1 MQGRLAEVSLAGP
14 VPGDGAWLDGDTI
27 VSRWGGAPETVAATG
42 DLRMRGRHNV
52 ANAVMAVAT
61 ARAMGLPPEAIAD
74 ALRRFPGLPHRLQV
88 VGRARGA
95 IWIDDSIATS
105 PERTVAALEAVSEP
119 AILLL
124 GGREKALPLEKL
136 RAAAG
141 ERCHAAICF
150 GEAATPFAEAMAGTV
165 ETVARVETLTEA
177 VEARRRHRPRGRR
190 RPALAGGHELR
201 RLPPLRGARRG
212 LRRTRGRAR
221 WIRGGVA
228 IAVTSNRRWPAR
240 GPDYTLLALIAVL
253 TITGLVTVY
262 SASFVIGLAQFS
274 DSHHFIA
281 RQALWAVLGG
291 ALLIAAMRL
300 DYHILRRLAVPLMGL
315 TLVLLLFTLIVGT
328 EAGGAQRWLTFG
340 GFSLQPAEFTKLSV
354 IVYLAAWLNSR
365 GDNLRRFEQGLMP
378 FIIIISAIG
387 LLLML
392 QPDLGTTGIII
403 TITIT
408 MFWAAG
414 ATLLQMSALFVSGSI
429 AVVSLTLIEG
439 YRFDRLSAFLS
450 AESDP
455 LGNGFQTLQAL
466 IALGNGGPTGLGLGA
481 SRGKFFY
488 VPESHTDGIFAIL
501 GEELGLVAT
510 GAVVLLFVT
519 LMLKGY
525 QVARRAPDQFGFL
538 LATGIT
544 TWIAAQAF
552 VNIGGITRVIPLTG
566 VPLPFIS
573 YGGSAL
579 AAVLLAAGVLASI
592 SRFTE
597 EREAARERT
606 RTGTGTGTD
615 KQSSE
620 RRDEG

>member
-1 MQGRLAEVSLAGP
+1 M
-14 VPGDGAWLDGDTI
+14 
-27 VSRWGGAPETVAATG
+27 
-42 DLRMRGRHNV
+42 
-52 ANAVMAVAT
+52 
-61 ARAMGLPPEAIAD
+61 
-74 ALRRFPGLPHRLQV
+74 
-88 VGRARGA
+88 
-95 IWIDDSIATS
+95 
-105 PERTVAALEAVSEP
+105 
-119 AILLL
+119 
-124 GGREKALPLEKL
+124 
-136 RAAAG
+136 
-141 ERCHAAICF
+141 
-150 GEAATPFAEAMAGTV
+150 
-165 ETVARVETLTEA
+165 
-177 VEARRRHRPRGRR
+177 
-190 RPALAGGHELR
+190 
-201 RLPPLRGARRG
+201 
-212 LRRTRGRAR
+212 
-221 WIRGGVA
+221 
-228 IAVTSNRRWPAR
+228 
-240 GPDYTLLALIAVL
+240 L

-262 SASFVIGLAQFS
+262 SASFVIGLALFS

-281 RQALWAVLGG
+281 RQAMWAVLGT

-378 FIIIISAIG
+378 FIVIISAIG

-403 TITIT
+403 AITIT

-466 IALGNGGPTGLGLGA
+466 IALGNGGATGLGLGA

-544 TWIAAQAF
+544 TWIATQAF

-597 EREAARERT
+597 AREAARERT
-606 RTGTGTGTD
+606 RMG
-615 KQSSE
+615 KQPSE
-620 RRDEG
+620 GRDE

>member
-1 MQGRLAEVSLAGP
+1 M
-14 VPGDGAWLDGDTI
+14 
-27 VSRWGGAPETVAATG
+27 
-42 DLRMRGRHNV
+42 
-52 ANAVMAVAT
+52 
-61 ARAMGLPPEAIAD
+61 
-74 ALRRFPGLPHRLQV
+74 
-88 VGRARGA
+88 
-95 IWIDDSIATS
+95 
-105 PERTVAALEAVSEP
+105 
-119 AILLL
+119 
-124 GGREKALPLEKL
+124 
-136 RAAAG
+136 
-141 ERCHAAICF
+141 
-150 GEAATPFAEAMAGTV
+150 
-165 ETVARVETLTEA
+165 
-177 VEARRRHRPRGRR
+177 
-190 RPALAGGHELR
+190 
-201 RLPPLRGARRG
+201 
-212 LRRTRGRAR
+212 
-221 WIRGGVA
+221 
-228 IAVTSNRRWPAR
+228 
-240 GPDYTLLALIAVL
+240 L

-354 IVYLAAWLNSR
+354 IIYLAAWLNSR

-378 FIIIISAIG
+378 FIVIISAIG

-403 TITIT
+403 AITIT

-466 IALGNGGPTGLGLGA
+466 IALGNGGATGLGLGA

-544 TWIAAQAF
+544 TWISTQAF

-606 RTGTGTGTD
+606 RAG
-615 KQSSE
+615 KQPSE
-620 RRDEG
+620 GRDE